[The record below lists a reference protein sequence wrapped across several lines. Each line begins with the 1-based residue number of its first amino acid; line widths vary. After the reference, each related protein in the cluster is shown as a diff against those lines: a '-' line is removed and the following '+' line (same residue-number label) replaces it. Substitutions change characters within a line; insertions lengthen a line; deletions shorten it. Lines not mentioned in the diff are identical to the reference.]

1 MTQPRDG
8 QALWLLAATFV
19 VAVAGLVYELI
30 AGAVSSYLLGDSV
43 TQFSLVIGVFMT
55 SMGLGAWASRFV
67 TVPERGFAASQVM
80 LGIVGGFSAPVLFL
94 AYGYLEGLHAI
105 LFALVIAIGALSGLE
120 IPLITRI
127 LTERDAMQHTLSSV
141 LTADYAGALVA
152 ALLFPLVIVPQL
164 GLMAASLTFG
174 LLNLLVAGI
183 SVWLFRERIGWLLRG
198 AWVAGLAACAAG
210 LIWSDR
216 IVSLADAAF
225 FEDNVVLA
233 EETPYQR
240 IVVTEWRGRYRLFL
254 NGSIQF
260 DTLDEHRYH
269 ESLVHPAMARAPRRA
284 EVLILGGGDGMA
296 VREVL
301 KWPEV
306 ERVVLVDLDPRV
318 TEMFR
323 ENGVLAALN
332 GRALHDPRVEIRNE
346 DAWLF
351 VRESE
356 AVFDVVILDLP
367 DPRDFAVS
375 KLYSREFYAPLMER
389 VSPRGVLVTQGG
401 SPVFAREAFWSVVR
415 TWVGTRNPAR
425 PGERLTALP
434 YHAYV
439 PSFGD
444 WGFVMVTQEAGFRE
458 ADALPGGLRYLS
470 EGAFGAMTVFA
481 EDSGPLEV
489 EPNTILSHPL
499 VRYYEDGWAAWM
511 N

>member
-1 MTQPRDG
+1 MTRDG

-67 TVPERGFAASQVM
+67 AVPERGFTLSQVM

-94 AYGYLEGLHAI
+94 AYGYLESLHAI

-127 LTERDAMQHTLSSV
+127 LTEREAMKHTLSSV

-152 ALLFPLVIVPQL
+152 AVLFPLVIVPQL
-164 GLMAASLTFG
+164 GLMAASLSFG
-174 LLNLLVAGI
+174 LLNLMVAGI
-183 SVWLFRERIGWLLRG
+183 SVWLFRERIGWVLRG
-198 AWVAGLAACAAG
+198 AWILGLVACGAG

-225 FEDNVVLA
+225 FEDNVILA

-284 EVLILGGGDGMA
+284 EVLVLGGGDGMA

-301 KWPEV
+301 RWPDV
-306 ERVVLVDLDPRV
+306 ERVALVDLDPRV
-318 TEMFR
+318 TELFR
-323 ENGVLAALN
+323 ENGALATLN
-332 GRALHDPRVEIRNE
+332 GRALSDPKVEIVNQ

-351 VRESE
+351 IRESDRP
-356 AVFDVVILDLP
+356 FDVVILDLP

-389 VSPRGVLVTQGG
+389 LSPRGVMVTQGG

-425 PGERLTALP
+425 PGEDLAVLP
-434 YHAYV
+434 YHTYV

-444 WGFVMVTQEAGFRE
+444 WGFVMVTQETEFRE
-458 ADALPGGLRYLS
+458 PVGLPEGLRYLS
-470 EGAFGAMTVFA
+470 EAAFGAMTVFP

-499 VRYYEDGWAAWM
+499 IRYYEDGWAAWM